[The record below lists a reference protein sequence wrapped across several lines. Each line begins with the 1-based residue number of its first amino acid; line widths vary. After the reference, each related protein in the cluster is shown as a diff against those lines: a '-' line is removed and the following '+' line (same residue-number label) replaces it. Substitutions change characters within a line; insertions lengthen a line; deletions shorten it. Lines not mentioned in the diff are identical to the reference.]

1 MTIGT
6 NASPGSSAGANAS
19 NGLLYVPYN
28 RYTQLSAYV
37 DAGTGYAG
45 NTYTVDVAGKAT
57 NWGPGPSQL
66 VAYPAPGETGV
77 PRGTSSAENPNPLP
91 DTPARQIGIP
101 ISLLGA
107 FGESLTISTITL
119 ADPSGAAIPG
129 RLVVTN
135 TDTGASLGNNGFFVP
150 MPPWTSPPTA
160 TTTGMLEK
168 NTTYKVAATGP
179 YRGTGF
185 SFTWSFTT
193 SNQ

>member
-19 NGLLYVPYN
+19 NGLLNVPYN

-45 NTYTVDVAGKAT
+45 NTYTVDGAGKAT

-91 DTPARQIGIP
+91 EYSSPANRHSDQLAWCVWRELNHQHHHTGRP
-101 ISLLGA
+101 FWSCHSWPTRGNEHRYGRK
-107 FGESLTISTITL
+107 FG
-119 ADPSGAAIPG
+119 
-129 RLVVTN
+129 
-135 TDTGASLGNNGFFVP
+135 
-150 MPPWTSPPTA
+150 
-160 TTTGMLEK
+160 
-168 NTTYKVAATGP
+168 
-179 YRGTGF
+179 
-185 SFTWSFTT
+185 
-193 SNQ
+193 